1 MEVVKPVT
9 MRETSADPGAG
20 ISPGDR
26 AGEGWRSGWLFLA
39 VMLLAGA
46 LRFHNID
53 ANDVWVD
60 EANSILTAKQ
70 PWSVILDMLKRDS
83 SPPLYYFLL
92 QMWMGIAGDGPT
104 ALRLPSTL
112 FSLLLVASV
121 YSIGV
126 RECSRRVGLWAAFL
140 VAISPAQVFYSQQ
153 TRMYTLLPLLAL
165 AAWWLLVRYL
175 RDGRA
180 RDFWLSM
187 LVTAAALYT
196 HNFAVYV
203 PLVHAVL
210 VLGSGR
216 FRRHFPM
223 WILAAAFLLIVYAPW
238 VPTLLT
244 QLENT
249 DHYAWYVMRWEK
261 DGFLG
266 AAMNTLRSYGP
277 AGSMVMSV
285 PAGTV
290 QWHGVPAIIAAGFA
304 VWGTIAIV
312 RRRRDTARVSALWL
326 PVACVVPIA
335 ASLFVSSILTPHYVP
350 GRVDQMMFPCFA
362 LLAAVGIS
370 ALKPV
375 GLQWAIAPAFLA
387 VAIIG
392 REALHTD
399 YREYGLDGAE
409 AALVEAILAE
419 LRPGDVIL
427 CTSLTRAPLEYY
439 LQRASVDVPILSYP
453 RTTARHMGSQNHRRL
468 WADKPGLLK
477 EAGVVL
483 DRART
488 LAKPGGRMILL
499 RTSVNVNGFLERE
512 QLQRRFGVRQEDA
525 LGRFKLTGTKEFVW
539 LTVNHLDGS
548 GADAAA
554 PTISRKSRQLATGG
568 AQGS

>member
-1 MEVVKPVT
+1 
-9 MRETSADPGAG
+9 
-20 ISPGDR
+20 
-26 AGEGWRSGWLFLA
+26 
-39 VMLLAGA
+39 
-46 LRFHNID
+46 LRVHDIE

-92 QMWMGIAGDGPT
+92 KMWMGIAGDGPT

-112 FSLLLVASV
+112 FSLILVVCV
-121 YSIGV
+121 YNVGV
-126 RECSRRVGLWAAFL
+126 REFSRRVGLWAAFL
-140 VAISPAQVFYSQQ
+140 VAISPSQVFYSQQ

-187 LVTAAALYT
+187 LLTAAALYT
-196 HNFAVYV
+196 HTFAIYV

-216 FRRHFPM
+216 FRRHLRM
-223 WILAAAFLLIVYAPW
+223 WILAAALLLIVYAPW
-238 VPTLLT
+238 IPTLLT
-244 QLENT
+244 QLGNT
-249 DHYAWYVMRWEK
+249 DHYAWYVVRWEK

-266 AAMNTLRSYGP
+266 AALNTLRSYGP
-277 AGSMVMSV
+277 AGSMVMYAR
-285 PAGTV
+285 AGV
-290 QWHGVPAIIAAGFA
+290 IEWYGVPAVIAAGFA
-304 VWGTIAIV
+304 AWGTAMIV
-312 RRRRDTARVSALWL
+312 RKRRETARVSALWL
-326 PVACVVPIA
+326 PVACILPIA
-335 ASLFVSSILTPHYVP
+335 TSLFVSSILTPHYVP

-362 LLAAVGIS
+362 LLVAVGIS
-370 ALKPV
+370 ALRPV
-375 GLQWAIAPAFLA
+375 GLRWAIAPAFLA

-392 REALHTD
+392 RGSLYTD

-409 AALVEAILAE
+409 AALSESVLAE
-419 LRPGDVIL
+419 LLPGDVIL

-439 LQRASVDVPILSYP
+439 LQRAGADAPILSYP
-453 RTTARHMGSQNHRRL
+453 RATARHMGSQNHRKL

-483 DRART
+483 DQARA

-499 RTSVNVNGFLERE
+499 RTSIKVNGLLDRDE
-512 QLQRRFGVRQEDA
+512 LQRRFGVRQEDP
-525 LGRFKLTGTKEFVW
+525 LGLFKLTGTKEFVW
-539 LTVNHLDGS
+539 LTVNHLGRS
-548 GADAAA
+548 GADAAT
-554 PTISRKSRQLATGG
+554 PTTSRESRQLAPGA